1 MQIVSED
8 SAAQDATEP
17 FATRPDSCRAD
28 MVGPFIS
35 RNDQPTDF
43 SPLLSFR
50 HAILS
55 LRRNSV
61 GGKDECP
68 SREGIGKFTVSY

>member
-8 SAAQDATEP
+8 SATQDATEP
-17 FATRPDSCRAD
+17 FATRPASSRHGRACY
-28 MVGPFIS
+28 F
-35 RNDQPTDF
+35 RNDEPTDD
-43 SPLLSFR
+43 SPPLSFR
-50 HAILS
+50 HAMLS

-68 SREGIGKFTVSY
+68 NSEGIGKFTVWLLP